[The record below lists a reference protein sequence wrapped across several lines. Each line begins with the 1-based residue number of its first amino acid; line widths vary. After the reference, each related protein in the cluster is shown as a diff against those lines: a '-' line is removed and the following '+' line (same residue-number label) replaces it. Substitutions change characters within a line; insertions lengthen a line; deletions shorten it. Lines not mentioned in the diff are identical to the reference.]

1 MNNKLY
7 YTLEP
12 PKTLS
17 TIFFFSDN
25 LKDINLF
32 ILFNPFFK
40 VIKINKKKINIKLK
54 WTISRKPK
62 LNKYVS

>member
-17 TIFFFSDN
+17 TIFFSDN

-32 ILFNPFFK
+32 ILINPFFK
-40 VIKINKKKINIKLK
+40 VIQINKK
-54 WTISRKPK
+54 
-62 LNKYVS
+62 NKY

>member
-17 TIFFFSDN
+17 TIFFSDN

-32 ILFNPFFK
+32 ILINPFFK
-40 VIKINKKKINIKLK
+40 VIQINKKINIKLK